1 VVEKHARRLPVSAVV
16 DQDTAHYA
24 VVVVVVVVVV
34 EENLVDAED
43 SAVVVVVA
51 AVVAG
56 GQELD
61 MELEVVVDEVEVLVL
76 VR

>member
-1 VVEKHARRLPVSAVV
+1 VVEKHELPRRLPVSAVV

-24 VVVVVVVVVV
+24 AAAVV
-34 EENLVDAED
+34 EEKLV
-43 SAVVVVVA
+43 VVAVVVA
-51 AVVAG
+51 AAA

-61 MELEVVVDEVEVLVL
+61 MELEVVVDEVELELL